1 MTAGAYVASAAGG
14 FRRSVRIAVTLA
26 AAVLALPLVT
36 AAHQARPAPYGDHL
50 TVRTPATGR
59 APALRT
65 RGRAVEAYDRASGQ
79 RHWTY
84 TREGRRPLA
93 VRPAPG
99 HAFALWNDGLV
110 TDTARAD
117 GRRVHW
123 HRAVPGLSGWLA
135 GDPRRAAG
143 VLRALDPQARMLA
156 VVTPRRIAAYRTM
169 DGDLRWVLPATRG
182 CTFEPHRSIH
192 ARGALIVAQSCGADA
207 SWTAELVAVDDL
219 GRITPDRTPLGNA
232 APGDAAGA
240 RKSVAGDR

>member
-1 MTAGAYVASAAGG
+1 MTAGSYVASAAGH
-14 FRRSVRIAVTLA
+14 FRRSVRVVLTLA
-26 AAVLALPLVT
+26 AAVLALPLVA

-50 TVRTPATGR
+50 TVRAPAAGPD
-59 APALRT
+59 PALRT
-65 RGRAVEAYDRASGQ
+65 EGGAVEAYDGVSGR

-93 VRPAPG
+93 LRPAPG
-99 HAFALWNDGLV
+99 HAFALWSDGLI

-123 HRAVPGLSGWLA
+123 HRAVPGLADWLA
-135 GDPRRAAG
+135 GRPGRAAG
-143 VLRALDPQARMLA
+143 VLQALDPQARMLA
-156 VVTPRRIAAYRTM
+156 VVTPRRIAAYRTV
-169 DGDLRWVLPATRG
+169 DGDLRWVLPAARG
-182 CTFEPHRSIH
+182 CTFEPHRSVH

-207 SWTAELVAVDDL
+207 SWTGELVAVDDL

-232 APGDAAGA
+232 APGDAARA